1 MMRSF
6 RSRCAPALIGL
17 LGLSVACAL
26 PGCAP
31 REDGPVRVRI
41 WHQKDTA
48 ERLLFEEIVA
58 RYNETVDDHVVEV
71 LYKETEDLRNQFVI
85 AASGGKGPELI
96 FGPADNVGL
105 FELTQT
111 ILPIDTLFDAAFLDQ
126 FSEEG
131 LVGHNGYIWLL
142 ADQVGNHL
150 TLVYNADL
158 IPEPPRTMSEL
169 VEIGKRL
176 TVDEDGDGR
185 PDRYGLTWNY
195 TEPFFFIPF
204 LTGYGGWV
212 MDEEGTPTLDN
223 QATVDAIQFILRL
236 RDEYKIIPKE
246 ADYETSQALFKEQRA
261 AMIINGPWSW
271 AGYGEAGVNYRLA
284 PLPIVDE
291 TGLPCRPLTSAKGY
305 SVNVNVPQEK
315 WPHVRRVLAYL
326 TGEAVQLEMARRLS
340 TLPVLKSAMASPE
353 LLENEILQASLVQV
367 ERSRPMPVLPQMRQ
381 MWDGMRGPYQL
392 VMNGAV
398 TAREGARQMQQKVEK
413 LIADTFL

>member
-1 MMRSF
+1 MRSL
-6 RSRCAPALIGL
+6 RSLFGPLRIGL
-17 LGLSVACAL
+17 IVLPVTFLLLGCG
-26 PGCAP
+26 PG
-31 REDGPVRVRI
+31 EDGPVRVRI

-105 FELTQT
+105 FELTRT
-111 ILPIDTLFDAAFLDQ
+111 ILPIDSLFDAAFLDQ
-126 FSEEG
+126 YAEEG
-131 LVGHNGYIWLL
+131 LVGHAGRVWLL

-169 VEIGKRL
+169 IEIGQRL
-176 TVDEDGDGR
+176 TVDENGDGR

-204 LTGYGGWV
+204 LTGFGGWV
-212 MDEEGTPTLDN
+212 MDEEGQPTLDN

-236 RDEYKIIPKE
+236 RDEYGIIPKE

-284 PLPIVDE
+284 PLPIVDA

-305 SVNVNVPQEK
+305 SVNVNVPGEMI
-315 WPHVRRVLAYL
+315 PYVRRVLAVL
-326 TGEAVQLEMARRLS
+326 TGEEVQLEMARRLS
-340 TLPVLKSAMASPE
+340 TLPVHKAAIAAPE
-353 LLENEILQASLVQV
+353 LAENEILQASLLQV

-398 TAREGARQMQQKVEK
+398 SAREGARLMQEKVEK